1 MTDQT
6 QEQFELLTP
15 HPAEQLLPA
24 ATELGAVH
32 LDVTDGEN
40 STLFWTRYIGLT
52 EITKTD
58 SKIELGVDGKVL
70 IVLHPGASSP
80 VVPRRNGLYHVALHV
95 PSQKELARI
104 VARLFSLKWQ
114 NSPTDHAET
123 MATYCSDPDGNGI
136 EITFETPTRGSLA
149 RGETSYAAVMADG
162 TIQSGT
168 EALDVEMLMSA
179 LDESDDLMAPMTT
192 GTRIGH
198 VHVHVN
204 DIEAA
209 RDFYI
214 HQLGLGDM
222 RWFQSFRMS
231 DFSLNTS
238 FVPHAIAINTW
249 NGTSAGPR
257 PEGTAGLREFQFIV
271 EDVQEITD
279 LSERLSAAGTIHE
292 IVESNLLVKDPAGN
306 PIRIMI
312 QES

>member
-1 MTDQT
+1 MTEHANENFQ
-6 QEQFELLTP
+6 LLTP
-15 HPAEQLLPA
+15 HPAEQKLPES
-24 ATELGAVH
+24 TELGAVH

-40 STLFWTRYIGLT
+40 SKRFWTSYIGLS
-52 EITKTD
+52 EIAE
-58 SKIELGVDGKVL
+58 SEAGIELGVDGKTMV
-70 IVLHPGASSP
+70 VLHPGASSP
-80 VVPRRNGLYHVALHV
+80 VVPRRNGLYHVAIHV
-95 PSQKELARI
+95 PTQKELARI

-136 EITFETPTRGSLA
+136 EITFETPERGSLA

-162 TIQSGT
+162 TVQGGT
-168 EALDVEMLMSA
+168 EALDVEMLLSA
-179 LDESDDLMAPMTT
+179 LDENDDLMAPMTS

-214 HQLGLGDM
+214 NQLGLGDM

-231 DFSLNTS
+231 DFSLTTS
-238 FVPHAIAINTW
+238 YVPHAIAINTW

-271 EDVQEITD
+271 DDMATIGE
-279 LSERLSAAGTIHE
+279 LSERLSAAGSVHQIE
-292 IVESNLLVKDPAGN
+292 ESDLLVNDPAGN
-306 PIRIMI
+306 PIRVMTRK
-312 QES
+312 S

>member
-6 QEQFELLTP
+6 HEQFELLTP
-15 HPAEQLLPA
+15 HPAPQKLPES
-24 ATELGAVH
+24 TELGVVH
-32 LDVTDGEN
+32 LDVTDANN
-40 STLFWTRYIGLT
+40 SRLFWTQYIGLT
-52 EITKTD
+52 EISDTAEG
-58 SKIELGVDGKVL
+58 IELGVDGKPL
-70 IVLHPGASSP
+70 IVLHPGATSP
-80 VVPRRNGLYHVALHV
+80 VVPRRNGLYHVAIHV
-95 PSQKELARI
+95 PAQKELARL

-136 EITFETPTRGSLA
+136 EITFETPERGSLA

-162 TIQSGT
+162 TLQSGT
-168 EALDVEMLMSA
+168 EALDMDLLMSA
-179 LDESDDLMAPMTT
+179 LEESDDLLAPMPS

-214 HQLGLGDM
+214 NQLGLGDM

-271 EDVQEITD
+271 DDMKAISE
-279 LSERLSAAGTIHE
+279 LSERLSAAGAVHE
-292 IVESNLLVKDPAGN
+292 IEQSDLLVKDPAGN
-306 PIRIMI
+306 PIRVMTR
-312 QES
+312 ES